1 MCGHATLA
9 AATAL
14 FDTSPAT
21 TSITFETRWKGTLSV
36 CETSDGTEMLLPA
49 TALNTLG
56 KPPIERQRMTDIVAN
71 ATEHALQPADI
82 KCIERFEWCG
92 DSYLIELAPSVRL
105 ADLRVAVKLFVS
117 LTDL

>member
-1 MCGHATLA
+1 M
-9 AATAL
+9 
-14 FDTSPAT
+14 
-21 TSITFETRWKGTLSV
+21 
-36 CETSDGTEMLLPA
+36 EMLLPA
-49 TALNTLG
+49 TALNTLD
-56 KPPIERQRMTDIVAN
+56 KPPMGRQRMTDIVVN
-71 ATEHALQPADI
+71 ATEHALQPSDI